1 MARSARRTYARDA
14 RGRFASGAS
23 QRRAILAQADRVTR
37 KRDPGIQPVRGA
49 ARARANSD
57 RATESMRLAR
67 SISTKA
73 PKNAAALQAYNAKM
87 GKKAS
92 RSKVTAEKARDYYAG
107 KGATPIPKK
116 AAAASKRPAK
126 GGAKPRGVLS
136 RLNRSSM
143 VLQDYQRSS
152 SRAPG
157 QRYGSKGQRIS
168 EMNPQKAQ
176 HMGKRV
182 RQQKQAIA
190 NWYNSLSPANQKR
203 ARTAMRRNNVMNG

>member
-1 MARSARRTYARDA
+1 MARSARRSYARDA

-23 QRRAILAQADRVTR
+23 QRGAIVGQAQRATR

-92 RSKVTAEKARDYYAG
+92 RSKVTA
-107 KGATPIPKK
+107 I
-116 AAAASKRPAK
+116 
-126 GGAKPRGVLS
+126 
-136 RLNRSSM
+136 
-143 VLQDYQRSS
+143 
-152 SRAPG
+152 
-157 QRYGSKGQRIS
+157 
-168 EMNPQKAQ
+168 KAQ
-176 HMGKRV
+176 KVYRDLG
-182 RQQKQAIA
+182 A
-190 NWYNSLSPANQKR
+190 
-203 ARTAMRRNNVMNG
+203 